1 MFIYEALTRLRF
13 PLHEINTLNQEQKP
27 IVFLLF
33 VIFHAVHSVH
43 GATDPYAAVCS
54 TLMLGYLVSVYSFN

>member
-13 PLHEINTLNQEQKP
+13 PLHEINTQEQKP

-43 GATDPYAAVCS
+43 GATDPYAVVCS
-54 TLMLGYLVSVYSFN
+54 TLMLGYLGFSLCF